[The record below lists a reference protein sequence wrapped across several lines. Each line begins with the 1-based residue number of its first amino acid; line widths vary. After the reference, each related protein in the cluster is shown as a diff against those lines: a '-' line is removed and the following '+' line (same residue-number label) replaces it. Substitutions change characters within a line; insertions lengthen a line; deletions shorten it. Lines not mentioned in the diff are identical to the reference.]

1 MSKFKVGDRVKVIKS
16 SFMEEKT
23 VGATGTIVA
32 IDERGVI
39 LVKLDK
45 DIGSYRHCYFHNY
58 TSDKMDLFNTV
69 DEELEHLNTNKMK
82 WLYFALSFANLIACV
97 AYILLSG
104 NVLLLFFLNL
114 IFSLI
119 FLYKYYE
126 QSKSN

>member
-16 SFMEEKT
+16 SFMKEKT
-23 VGATGTIVA
+23 IGATGTIVA
-32 IDERGVI
+32 IDGHDII

-45 DIGSYRHCYFHNY
+45 EIGSYRHCRFHNY
-58 TSDKMDLFNTV
+58 TSDKKDLLNTT
-69 DEELEHLNTNKMK
+69 EEEIVLLNTNKLK
-82 WLYFALSFANLIACV
+82 WLYLAVSINSGIACV
-97 AYILLSG
+97 VSIIFSG
-104 NVLLLFFLNL
+104 SMLLFFANL

>member
-1 MSKFKVGDRVKVIKS
+1 MSKFKIGDRVKVIKS

-23 VGATGTIVA
+23 IGATGTIVA
-32 IDERGVI
+32 INRRGAI

-45 DIGSYRHCYFHNY
+45 DIDSYNHCCYHNY

-69 DEELEHLNTNKMK
+69 DEELEHLKTNKLK
-82 WLYFALSFANLIACV
+82 WLYLALSLANAIACAV
-97 AYILLSG
+97 SIFSG
-104 NVLLLFFLNL
+104 NVFLYLVNF

>member
-16 SFMEEKT
+16 SFMEDKT
-23 VGATGTIVA
+23 IGAKGTIVA
-32 IDERGVI
+32 INRRGAI

-45 DIGSYRHCYFHNY
+45 DIDSYNHCCYHNY

-69 DEELEHLNTNKMK
+69 DEEIIHLNSNKVK
-82 WLYFALSFANLIACV
+82 WLYFALSIANAIAC
-97 AYILLSG
+97 ALSVFSG
-104 NVLLLFFLNL
+104 ISLLFFVNL